1 MNNKEKA
8 IFLDRDGTINV
19 ERNYLWRI
27 SDFEFLSGVP
37 QTLRRLQDAGFL
49 LIVVTNQAG
58 IARGYYELSDVQLLH
73 KYMKQQLQ
81 KYGVNLAGIY
91 LCPHHPDG
99 QKDHPYAK
107 NCNCRKGKP
116 GMLLQAAQDL
126 NVDLPRSFMIGDKL
140 SDLEAG
146 HCAGCVPCLVT
157 TGHSDWQEQPI
168 PNYCATIASSMSSI
182 ADFILDYD
190 K

>member
-1 MNNKEKA
+1 MNKEKA
-8 IFLDRDGTINV
+8 VFLDRDGTINI

-27 SDFEFLSGVP
+27 SDFVFLPGVP
-37 QTLRRLQDAGFL
+37 LALKKLQDAGFL
-49 LIVVTNQAG
+49 LVVVTNQAG
-58 IARGYYELSDVQLLH
+58 IARGYYDFSDVHLLH
-73 KYMKQQLQ
+73 NHMEQLLQ
-81 KYGVNLAGIY
+81 KYGVTLSGIY

-99 QKDHPYAK
+99 KKGHPETK

-126 NVDLPRSFMIGDKL
+126 SIDLSRSFMVGDKL

-146 HCAGCVPCLVT
+146 HRAGCVPCLVT

-190 K
+190 